1 MSVDVGF
8 PLCSGMTDLA
18 GSSKDAL
25 IRVWDRKT
33 FALTTTLHGHD
44 GPVNAIGLQDG
55 KVVSASGDGT
65 MMLWDVATGNHIR
78 TFDGHNRGLACI
90 EFKVS
95 L

>member
-8 PLCSGMTDLA
+8 ILCSGMTDLA

-55 KVVSASGDGT
+55 KVVSASGDGQ
-65 MMLWDVATGNHIR
+65 
-78 TFDGHNRGLACI
+78 
-90 EFKVS
+90 
-95 L
+95 